1 MASIQ
6 QKIADSLSVLKNFQ
20 DTNDCGIVKGMKT
33 LGETHTKRLI
43 ENGYL
48 EQVIKGWYMPT
59 MPGMEGD
66 TTAWYASYWKFIVAY
81 SNNRF
86 ADNWCLSPEESLDFY
101 AGDTTAPNQ
110 LIIRSTKASNNIVN
124 LMHGTSV
131 LDISASLPKQVVIE
145 PKYGLRLYSLAEA
158 LVYCTPTYFIHSS
171 VNARTCLF
179 LINSADEILRLVAD
193 EGNSSRTSRLVGAFR
208 NIGRADIADNMVQV
222 MTRLGHDIRPVD
234 PFEDEVPTTFDT
246 NINTSPF
253 AVRIKLMWQ
262 EMKKQIL
269 SMEVSRKSQNLS
281 VDAVLNMMEGNYVQ
295 DSYHSLSIEGYRVTE
310 GLIDRVRSG
319 EWNPE
324 NDNFDSDR
332 RNALAARGYYQ
343 AFQYVKESVREIIK
357 GTNAGKVVGRD
368 FDKWHFELF
377 QPCISAGI
385 IKPSDLIGY
394 RLQQVYIRGSRHTPV
409 SPEALRDVM
418 PMYLELMESEENALV
433 RAVLGHF
440 FFVYI
445 HPYMDG
451 NGRTARFIM
460 NAMLVTS
467 GIPWKVITVEDRDSY
482 MSALEKASIQGDITD
497 FAKIILS

>member
-86 ADNWCLSPEESLDFY
+86 ADNWCLTPEESLDFY

-124 LMHGTSV
+124 LMHGTSL
-131 LDISASLPKQVVIE
+131 LDISASMPKQVVIE

-158 LVYCTPTYFIHSS
+158 LVYCTPTYFTHSS

-179 LINSADEILRLVAD
+179 LIKSADEILRLVAD

-222 MTRLGHDIRPVD
+222 MTRLGHGIRPTD
-234 PFEDEVPTTFDT
+234 PFEDEVPAIFGTDV
-246 NINTSPF
+246 NNSPF
-253 AVRIKLMWQ
+253 AVRINLMWQ

-269 SMEVSRKSQNLS
+269 AMEIKRKTQNLS
-281 VDAVLNMMEGNYVQ
+281 VDAVLSMMDENYVQ

-310 GLIDRVRSG
+310 RLIDRVRSG

-332 RNALAARGYYQ
+332 RNALAARGYFQ
-343 AFQYVKESVREIIK
+343 AFQYVKESVREIIN
-357 GTNAGKVVGRD
+357 GTDAGKVVGRD
-368 FDKWHFELF
+368 YDKWHFELF

-418 PMYLELMESEENALV
+418 PMYVELMKSEENALV

-460 NAMLVTS
+460 NVMLVTN
-467 GIPWKVITVEDRDSY
+467 GLPWKVITVEERDSY